1 MYLEYEVRKAYAHFS
16 KLLQEKGLHPSI
28 KVEDEWLVHDTG
40 IMVCIGDTEERMK
53 YEVETATQY
62 A

>member
-1 MYLEYEVRKAYAHFS
+1 MYLEFEIRKAHTYFS

-28 KVEDEWLVHDTG
+28 KVEDEEWLVHDTG

-53 YEVETATQY
+53 YEVATATQ
-62 A
+62 